1 MDFIQANLI
10 DPVSKVLYSYIL
22 IYVLM
27 AVGIYF
33 TIRTR
38 FVQIR
43 YFGRMLKQVLHSRA
57 ETDGISSFQAFCIG
71 LASRVGTGNIAGVA
85 IALTLRCTTRP
96 PPARWPGPR

>member
-10 DPVSKVLYSYIL
+10 DPISKVLYTYVL
-22 IYVLM
+22 IYVLV

-43 YFGRMLKQVLHSRA
+43 YFGRMLNQVLHSR
-57 ETDGISSFQAFCIG
+57 TSGDGIS
-71 LASRVGTGNIAGVA
+71 
-85 IALTLRCTTRP
+85 
-96 PPARWPGPR
+96 